1 MENIIIY
8 DREKIHH
15 ICYIPI
21 HSEIGLAS
29 SSIPVLVTPKSCKF
43 IASDVGICR
52 CNAPQYGA
60 MAYSTHT
67 HTHTQGKNQ
76 TINKTTLTIQHM
88 FTIRKIYT
96 VMLYQEPIPPPQVN
110 VFYFL
115 MAIDF
120 YIIHVNQCY
129 EDDCV
134 RYETLIRALNK

>member
-60 MAYSTHT
+60 MAYSTFTRTSEMT
-67 HTHTQGKNQ
+67 HK
-76 TINKTTLTIQHM
+76 
-88 FTIRKIYT
+88 
-96 VMLYQEPIPPPQVN
+96 
-110 VFYFL
+110 
-115 MAIDF
+115 
-120 YIIHVNQCY
+120 
-129 EDDCV
+129 
-134 RYETLIRALNK
+134 LNLNTK